1 MTALFLAL
9 MAAGQVQAAT
19 YSLIVG
25 KAGTGAGIVSSTPG
39 GISCGAK
46 CFDTFVEDV
55 NNPTM
60 VILSASPA
68 AGSVFSGWQYYV
80 GGTATAHECNA
91 KTSVC
96 AVVMDKSSTFIAT
109 FTYDAASVGLTVSK
123 DPAGTGSGT
132 ITSDP
137 GSMYC
142 GPSCYGSFAN
152 PTTVT
157 LTATPASGSLITSWT
172 GCTSSAGAT
181 CVVTMDAAKSV
192 TAKFDTDPNAA
203 KNLNIIKT
211 GSGSG
216 IVSSD
221 PAGVYC
227 GASCNETFP
236 LNTPVTLTAAPA
248 SGSTFSGWSGGGCSG
263 AALTCVVTM
272 DAAKTVTATFV
283 TTTIAK
289 KTLYVYKLG
298 GGSGAVTSDPDGIN
312 CPVAGCTSA
321 NFSFDSGTTVT
332 LTATA
337 ATDSTF
343 DGWTGAAGCSTATTC
358 VVTMDAAHTVTAKF
372 SGISVSQFL
381 ITVARLGK
389 GSGVVTSVPA
399 GIDCGGSGTC
409 DGSFT
414 VGAPIVLKAVPAA
427 GNSFTGWS
435 GCTNNPSTSMDCVLT
450 VTAEDIRKYGS
461 SFAIT
466 ATFTQAAAD
475 VRTMTVTKQGMGTG
489 SISST
494 SVPANAKQVDCG
506 GTCSVDF
513 TTGATVTLSVTAG
526 AGSSFAGWR
535 GACSGLATTCV
546 VTMETGKSVIATFD
560 LNAISVDK
568 AGDGA
573 GIVTSQPG
581 GISCGTSCSAYFRD
595 QPSVVLSATPSSG
608 SVFAGWGG
616 PCSGTSAAC
625 TVGTSV
631 PQKANATF
639 SKVGTPP
646 GTGSYFAIFLS
657 GTGSGAVSGSTGGIN
672 CVRAGGTESGTC
684 SASLLNGTS
693 LTLTAQPSAGSTF
706 AGWSGACSATSPTCT
721 LTMSAA
727 QSVTA
732 SFNISSTSQIIAFG
746 AAPSIAVGGT
756 GPISATASS
765 GLAVT
770 FSSLT
775 PSVCS
780 VSGSTVSGLVAGDC
794 TIAANQ
800 AGNGSISAAPQ
811 VTQTFAV
818 SASFAAAIEYYHA
831 GFGHYFVT
839 SNADE
844 AAGIDNGS
852 IKGWARTGQAYSVYS
867 LSGAGLSPVCRFFS
881 TGFAPKSSHF
891 YTPSATECDAV
902 KSNRNWQF
910 EAIAFYVKEPVAG
923 VCASGLTP
931 LYRVYNNGL
940 SGAPNHRYTT
950 CADILANMISRG
962 WISEGAAMCLP
973 VGSANCATDHSAGGV
988 NYKATP

>member
-1 MTALFLAL
+1 MKSCLSVSWVRKCFSSAVRLTALFLAL
-9 MAAGQVQAAT
+9 VAAGQAQATT

-25 KAGTGAGIVSSTPG
+25 KAGTGAGVVSSTPG

-55 NNPTM
+55 NNPTI
-60 VILSASPA
+60 VVLSASPA
-68 AGSVFSGWQYYV
+68 EGSVFAGWQYYV
-80 GGTATAHECNA
+80 GGTATTHECNA

-96 AVVMDKSSTFIAT
+96 AVVMDKSSTLIAT
-109 FTYDAASVGLTVSK
+109 FNNTGSVGLTVSK

-137 GSMYC
+137 GPMYC
-142 GPSCYGSFAN
+142 GPSCYGSFTN

-172 GCTSSAGAT
+172 GCTSSAGAS
-181 CVVTMDAAKSV
+181 CVVTMTDAAKSV

-221 PAGVYC
+221 PAGIYC

-263 AALTCVVTM
+263 AALTCAVTM

-283 TTTIAK
+283 TTTVAK
-289 KTLYVYKLG
+289 KTLYIYKLG

-343 DGWTGAAGCSTATTC
+343 DGWTGATGCSTATTC

-389 GSGVVTSVPA
+389 GTGVVTSVPA

-414 VGAPIVLKAVPAA
+414 VGAPIVLKAVPAT

-435 GCTNNPSTSMDCVLT
+435 GCTNNPSISVDCVLT

-513 TTGATVTLSVTAG
+513 TTGATVTLTVTAG

-535 GACSGLATTCV
+535 GACSGLATTCA

-581 GISCGTSCSAYFRD
+581 GINCGTSCSAYFRD
-595 QPSVVLSATPSSG
+595 QPSVVLSAIPGSG

-625 TVGTSV
+625 TVGT
-631 PQKANATF
+631 
-639 SKVGTPP
+639 G
-646 GTGSYFAIFLS
+646 
-657 GTGSGAVSGSTGGIN
+657 
-672 CVRAGGTESGTC
+672 
-684 SASLLNGTS
+684 
-693 LTLTAQPSAGSTF
+693 
-706 AGWSGACSATSPTCT
+706 
-721 LTMSAA
+721 
-727 QSVTA
+727 
-732 SFNISSTSQIIAFG
+732 
-746 AAPSIAVGGT
+746 
-756 GPISATASS
+756 
-765 GLAVT
+765 
-770 FSSLT
+770 
-775 PSVCS
+775 
-780 VSGSTVSGLVAGDC
+780 
-794 TIAANQ
+794 
-800 AGNGSISAAPQ
+800 
-811 VTQTFAV
+811 VTQTV
-818 SASFAAAIEYYHA
+818 TAIFSKA
-831 GFGHYFVT
+831 GAI
-839 SNADE
+839 SD
-844 AAGIDNGS
+844 
-852 IKGWARTGQAYSVYS
+852 K
-867 LSGAGLSPVCRFFS
+867 
-881 TGFAPKSSHF
+881 
-891 YTPSATECDAV
+891 PSA
-902 KSNRNWQF
+902 
-910 EAIAFYVKEPVAG
+910 PVIG
-923 VCASGLTP
+923 TG
-931 LYRVYNNGL
+931 R
-940 SGAPNHRYTT
+940 GAP
-950 CADILANMISRG
+950 ASAVISFSPPT
-962 WISEGAAMCLP
+962 SEGATP
-973 VGSANCATDHSAGGV
+973 VVRYDAGCQTAGWAPVTGTGLASPVIVRGLAPRLAYACSVAAVNGAGAGPASATV
-988 NYKATP
+988 QVTPTAKGNMSPILQLLLD